1 VKRTRHH
8 PHAPIA
14 KVRCSRV
21 EHGVEHRELV
31 LGPDPTVHDR
41 QMTAPKREVV
51 DLLEQQEVD
60 DRPALGF
67 GQRLICQRVQ
77 FDQERVAPVIDGGHR
92 EFLPMTE
99 TRFVPS
105 VEAGSHASSHTPEFG
120 RDDN

>member
-1 VKRTRHH
+1 VKRTCHD

-31 LGPDPTVHDR
+31 LRPDPTVHDR
-41 QMTAPKREVV
+41 QMAESKREVV
-51 DLLEQQEVD
+51 ELLEQQEVHD
-60 DRPALGF
+60 GF
-67 GQRLICQRVQ
+67 PLRRGQRLICQCVQ
-77 FDQERVAPVIDGGHR
+77 LHQQRIASFIDRTHR

-105 VEAGSHASSHTPEFG
+105 VEAGSHASSHTP
-120 RDDN
+120 RVRP